1 MPGKSHFKKKVPVD
15 CAHIPN
21 MKAHLDIDI
30 LLPFQEEEISE
41 SILCPHLQSEDKAP
55 KGQWL
60 I

>member
-21 MKAHLDIDI
+21 MKAHLDTDI

-41 SILCPHLQSEDKAP
+41 SILCPHLRSVNKVAKCQLP
-55 KGQWL
+55 

>member
-21 MKAHLDIDI
+21 MKAHLDFDS
-30 LLPFQEEEISE
+30 LLHFQEEISE